1 MASCRF
7 NIIIPNYNN
16 AEWLDKMFSS
26 IYNQTYPD
34 YNIIFVDDCSTDN
47 SVEKADQWRDKLLT
61 RRDQHEWN
69 GFFEIFYHH
78 DKRWNGGARN
88 IGIKEVWDTSGYTLF
103 LDSDDWLSDND
114 CLKDIAEAIEANNYP
129 DLLRLSYYILEGE
142 RLTLVNMSDQQTVAR
157 IVSDM
162 NVACWTKC
170 VKSNLVVPF
179 PENTLME
186 DVVQHIAQLD
196 KVDTVANL
204 GKGIVVWNRN
214 NANSCSRD
222 ETLQNGKWRSSLYR
236 YYADLLDLKVKKP
249 ECQAELERRRA
260 IALDNIKNDRFV
272 Q

>member
-1 MASCRF
+1 MF
-7 NIIIPNYNN
+7 TIIIPNYNN
-16 AEWLDKMFSS
+16 ASWLDQMFES
-26 IYNQTYPD
+26 IYKQTYD
-34 YNIIFVDDCSTDN
+34 GYSIVFVDDCSTDD
-47 SVEKADQWRDKLLT
+47 SVEIAYKWRDKFNELPGWYG
-61 RRDQHEWN
+61 D
-69 GFFEIFYHH
+69 FEIIENGH
-78 DKRWNGGARN
+78 KRWNGGSRN
-88 IGIKEVWDTSGYTLF
+88 IGLRSSTTLIGTYVLF
-103 LDSDDWLSDND
+103 LDSDDYFADEH
-114 CLKDIAEAIEANNYP
+114 CLKNIAEAIEANNYP

-236 YYADLLDLKVKKP
+236 YYGDLLDLKVTKP